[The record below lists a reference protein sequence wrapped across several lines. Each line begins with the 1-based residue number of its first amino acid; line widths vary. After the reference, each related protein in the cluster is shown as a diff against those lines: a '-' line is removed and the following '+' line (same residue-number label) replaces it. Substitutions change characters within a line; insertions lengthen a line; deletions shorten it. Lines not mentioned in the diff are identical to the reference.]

1 MQPIDFSNIQSL
13 ILYAYKDLHH
23 ATYLMFHIEQ
33 PDLFKQWLCDN
44 IENITTSNVQAES
57 TALNIAFTA
66 SGLEKL
72 NLSQHTYQ
80 QFSREFK
87 EGIATNKRSQLLGDE
102 GSNAPAN
109 WNWGGPSTSTIDVLL
124 LCYADSESSLE
135 TQISH
140 ITAELEAYT
149 TQIQQLNTQ
158 ALFDRKEH
166 FGFKDGLSQ
175 PKIAGVHTNT
185 NTKQNHKKSDEES
198 NTLAPGEFLLGQESG
213 YGTTTPFPHD
223 KDNFKHFGKDGS
235 YLVFRQLE
243 QDVKAFW
250 HYLDQQNT
258 EEDNKVYLAA
268 KMVGRWPNGAPISL
282 FPTQEP
288 DHLNPAIANDF
299 NFHGDPQGNQCPIA
313 SHIRRTNPRATDLG
327 LSDKD
332 DNIES
337 ANHHRIMRRGRPY
350 GKPLH
355 KHLSPTAMMKADDSE
370 PRGLHF
376 LCFNADL
383 ARQFEFIQQTWVNN
397 EKFNGLYNDLDP
409 LLGTRPKK
417 HGPSGDDFTVPQKP
431 IRHKLKNIPQFVTTK
446 GGAYFFM
453 PSISAL
459 KQLTINDQ

>member
-1 MQPIDFSNIQSL
+1 MQPIDFTNIQSL
-13 ILYAYKDLHH
+13 VLYAYKDLHH
-23 ATYLMFHIEQ
+23 ATYLMLRIEH
-33 PDLFKQWLCDN
+33 PDLFKQWLGDN
-44 IENITTSNVQAES
+44 IGNITTSNVQAES

-66 SGLEKL
+66 QGLHKL
-72 NLSQHTYQ
+72 NLSQHAYQ

-87 EGIATNKRSQLLGDE
+87 EGITTNKRSQLLGDE
-102 GSNAPAN
+102 GSNSPEN
-109 WNWGGPSTSTIDVLL
+109 WNWGGPSTPGIDVLL
-124 LCYADSESSLE
+124 LCYADSESALE
-135 TQISH
+135 AQIVH
-140 ITAELEAYT
+140 ITSELEAYT
-149 TQIQQLNTQ
+149 TQLQQLNTQ

-175 PKIAGVHTNT
+175 PKIAGVHTG
-185 NTKQNHKKSDEES
+185 SYA
-198 NTLAPGEFLLGQESG
+198 LAPGEFLLGQKSG
-213 YGTTTPFPHD
+213 YGTTTPFPQD
-223 KDNFKHFGKDGS
+223 ENNFKHFGKDGS

-243 QDVKAFW
+243 QDVKGFW

-258 EEDNKVYLAA
+258 EEDNKVYLAT

-288 DHLNPAIANDF
+288 DHLNPNIANDF
-299 NFHGDPQGNQCPIA
+299 NYSDDPQGNHCPMA

-327 LSDKD
+327 LSDEKD
-332 DNIES
+332 NVAS
-337 ANHHRIMRRGRPY
+337 VNHHRIMRRGRPY

-355 KHLSPTAMMKADDSE
+355 KHLSPTAMMKADDTE

-409 LLGTRPKK
+409 LLGARPKEY
-417 HGPSGDDFTVPQKP
+417 GLSGDDFTISQNPM
-431 IRHKLKNIPQFVTTK
+431 RHKLKNIPQFVTTK

-453 PSISAL
+453 PSMSAL
-459 KQLTINDQ
+459 KQLTNSNQ

>member
-1 MQPIDFSNIQSL
+1 MQPINFPNIQSL

-23 ATYLMFHIEQ
+23 ATYLMLHIEH
-33 PDLFKQWLCDN
+33 PDLFKQWLSDN
-44 IENITTSNVQAES
+44 VDNFTTSDCQAES
-57 TALNIAFTA
+57 TAINIAFTA
-66 SGLEKL
+66 PGLNKL

-87 EGIATNKRSQLLGDE
+87 EGIATTKRSQVLGDE
-102 GSNAPAN
+102 ASNSPEK
-109 WNWGGPSTSTIDVLL
+109 WNWGGPSTPVIDVLL
-124 LCYADSESSLE
+124 LCYADSDSALKA
-135 TQISH
+135 QISH
-140 ITAELEAYT
+140 ITTEIEAYT
-149 TQIQQLNTQ
+149 TQLQELSTHS
-158 ALFDRKEH
+158 LFERKEH

-175 PKIAGVHTNT
+175 PKIAGIHTNAKE
-185 NTKQNHKKSDEES
+185 N
-198 NTLAPGEFLLGQESG
+198 NTLAPGELLLGQESG

-223 KDNFKHFGKDGS
+223 NENFKHFGKDGS

-243 QDVKAFW
+243 QDVKGFW
-250 HYLDQQNT
+250 HYLDKQNT

-299 NFHGDPQGNQCPIA
+299 NYSDDPQGNLCPMA

-327 LSDKD
+327 LSNVK
-332 DNIES
+332 DNIAS
-337 ANHHRIMRRGRPY
+337 VNHHRIIRRGRPY

-383 ARQFEFIQQTWVNN
+383 SRQFEFIQQTWVNN

-409 LLGTRPKK
+409 LLGTRPKE
-417 HGPSGDDFTVPQKP
+417 HDISGGDFTISQKP
-431 IRHKLKNIPQFVTTK
+431 MRHKLKNIPQFVTTK

-459 KQLTINDQ
+459 KQLANSNQ

>member
-1 MQPIDFSNIQSL
+1 MQPINFSNIQSL

-23 ATYLMFHIEQ
+23 AAYLMLHIEQ
-33 PDLFKQWLCDN
+33 PDLFKQWLGDN
-44 IENITTSNVQAES
+44 VENITISDSQAES

-66 SGLEKL
+66 PGLHKL

-102 GSNAPAN
+102 GSNSPEN
-109 WNWGGPSTSTIDVLL
+109 WNWGGSSTPEIDVLL
-124 LCYADSESSLE
+124 LCYADSDSALKA
-135 TQISH
+135 QVSH
-140 ITAELEAYT
+140 ITTELEAYT
-149 TQIQQLNTQ
+149 TQLQKLDTQ

-175 PKIAGVHTNT
+175 PKIAEIHTNA
-185 NTKQNHKKSDEES
+185 KES

-223 KDNFKHFGKDGS
+223 NDNFKHFGKDGS

-243 QDVKAFW
+243 QDVKGFW

-258 EEDNKVYLAA
+258 EEDTKIYLAA

-288 DHLNPAIANDF
+288 DHLNPTIANDF
-299 NFHGDPQGNQCPIA
+299 NYSDDPQGNHCPMA

-327 LSDKD
+327 LSNEK
-332 DNIES
+332 DNIAS
-337 ANHHRIMRRGRPY
+337 VNHHRIMRRGRPY

-355 KHLSPTAMMKADDSE
+355 KHLSPTAMMKADDTE

-409 LLGTRPKK
+409 LLGTRPKER
-417 HGPSGDDFTVPQKP
+417 GLSGDDFTISQKP
-431 IRHKLKNIPQFVTTK
+431 MRHKLKSIPQFVTTK

-459 KQLTINDQ
+459 TQLANCN

>member
-1 MQPIDFSNIQSL
+1 MQPINFSNIQSL

-23 ATYLMFHIEQ
+23 ATYLMLHIEH
-33 PDLFKQWLCDN
+33 PDLFKQWLGDN
-44 IENITTSNVQAES
+44 IDNITASNTRAES

-66 SGLEKL
+66 PGLHKL

-87 EGIATNKRSQLLGDE
+87 EGIATNKRSQLLGDD
-102 GSNAPAN
+102 GSNAPER
-109 WNWGGPSTSTIDVLL
+109 WHWGGPSTPCIDVLL
-124 LCYADSESSLE
+124 LCYADSGAALE
-135 TQISH
+135 AQVSH

-149 TQIQQLNTQ
+149 TQVQQLNTQ

-166 FGFKDGLSQ
+166 FGFKDGLAQ
-175 PKIAGVHTNT
+175 PNIAGVHTNT
-185 NTKQNHKKSDEES
+185 KEGDS
-198 NTLAPGEFLLGQESG
+198 LAPGEFLLGQESG

-223 KDNFKHFGKDGS
+223 ENNFSGFGRDGS

-243 QDVKAFW
+243 QDVKKFW
-250 HYLDQQNT
+250 QYLDQQNT

-268 KMVGRWPNGAPISL
+268 KMVGRWPNGAPLSL
-282 FPTQEP
+282 FPTKEP
-288 DHLNPAIANDF
+288 DHLNPAIAN
-299 NFHGDPQGNQCPIA
+299 NFDYSDDPQGNHCPMA

-327 LSDKD
+327 LSDKK
-332 DNIES
+332 DNIAS
-337 ANHHRIMRRGRPY
+337 VNHHRIMRRGRPY

-355 KHLSPTAMMKADDSE
+355 KHLSPTAMMKADDTE

-409 LLGTRPKK
+409 LLGSRPKV
-417 HGPSGDDFTVPQKP
+417 HAPSGDDFTIPQKP
-431 IRHKLKNIPQFVTTK
+431 MRHKLKNIPQFVTTK
-446 GGAYFFM
+446 GGAYLFM

-459 KQLTINDQ
+459 KQLANNNQ

>member
-1 MQPIDFSNIQSL
+1 MQPIDFPNIQSL
-13 ILYAYKDLHH
+13 VLYAYKDLHH
-23 ATYLMFHIEQ
+23 ATYLMLHIEHH
-33 PDLFKQWLCDN
+33 DLFKQWLDDN
-44 IENITTSNVQAES
+44 IENITTSDIQAES

-66 SGLEKL
+66 PGLEKL
-72 NLSQHTYQ
+72 NLSPHTYQ
-80 QFSREFK
+80 QFSREFT
-87 EGIATNKRSQLLGDE
+87 EGIVTHKRSQLLGDE
-102 GSNAPAN
+102 GSNAPKN
-109 WNWGGPSTSTIDVLL
+109 WDWGGPSTPDIDVLI
-124 LCYADSESSLE
+124 LCYADSESALE
-135 TQISH
+135 SQIAH
-140 ITAELEAYT
+140 ITSELEAYT
-149 TQIQQLNTQ
+149 TQLQRLDTQ

-175 PKIAGVHTNT
+175 PKIAGVHINVE
-185 NTKQNHKKSDEES
+185 NNKDS

-223 KDNFKHFGKDGS
+223 KENFKHFGKDGS

-243 QDVKAFW
+243 QDVKGFW

-258 EEDNKVYLAA
+258 EEDNKVYLAT
-268 KMVGRWPNGAPISL
+268 KMVGRWPNGAPISR

-288 DHLNPAIANDF
+288 DHLNPSIANDF
-299 NFHGDPQGNQCPIA
+299 NYADDPQGNHCPMA

-327 LSDKD
+327 LSNEKN
-332 DNIES
+332 NIAS
-337 ANHHRIMRRGRPY
+337 VNHHRIMRRGRPY

-355 KHLSPTAMMKADDSE
+355 KHLSPTAMMKADDTE

-383 ARQFEFIQQTWVNN
+383 ARQFEFIQQTWINN

-409 LLGTRPKK
+409 LLGTRPKE
-417 HGPSGDDFTVPQKP
+417 HGLSGDDFTIPQNP
-431 IRHKLKNIPQFVTTK
+431 MRHKLKNIPQFVTTK

-459 KQLTINDQ
+459 KQLTNDNQ